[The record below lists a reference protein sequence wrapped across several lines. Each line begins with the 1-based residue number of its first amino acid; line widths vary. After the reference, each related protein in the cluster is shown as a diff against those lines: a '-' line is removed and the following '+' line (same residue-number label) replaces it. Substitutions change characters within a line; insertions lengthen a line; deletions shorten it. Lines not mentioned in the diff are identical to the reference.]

1 MDCDGDGH
9 FNDRD
14 GHLNSA
20 RFERCVA
27 GRLARAY
34 PAAAHDLEVR
44 AVPESAAVLC
54 AWAHEAFAADPG
66 CRRVVYAVRAGD
78 RKAAGTARDAGFR
91 HVVDVELGDA
101 EELELWVAEPAWVT
115 VADGYQVG

>member
-1 MDCDGDGH
+1 MDADMDA
-9 FNDRD
+9 
-14 GHLNSA
+14 A
-20 RFERCVA
+20 RLERCVT

-44 AVPESAAVLC
+44 AVPESAAMLR
-54 AWAHEAFAADPG
+54 AWARGAFAADPG
-66 CRRVVYAVRAGD
+66 CRRVVYSVRAGD
-78 RKAAGTARDAGFR
+78 RNGAGTARDAGFR
-91 HVVDVELGDA
+91 HVVDVELADA